1 MPILGLLASAI
12 SGNLF
17 APSGAYDSI
26 ATTTVST
33 ATATVTFSSIPAT
46 YTHLQIRFLS
56 QSNRTSSDSGDYLV
70 VRFNSDTGSNYYYG
84 HQLKG
89 DGATASAF
97 ANGSGTSILIERI
110 GNYETNANAFTG
122 GVTDILDY
130 SNTNKYKTTR
140 SLLGYST
147 NTAYGQVNLASGL
160 WMSSAAISNIT
171 ISMANAQHTQ
181 YSQFALYG
189 IKGA

>member
-1 MPILGLLASAI
+1 MPILGIMASQI
-12 SGNLF
+12 SGHL
-17 APSGAYDSI
+17 AAGPSFDSI

-56 QSNRTSSDSGDYLV
+56 QSNRTSSDSGDYLSI
-70 VRFNSDTGSNYYYG
+70 RFNSDSGSNYYYG
-84 HQLKG
+84 HQVNMNNN
-89 DGATASAF
+89 TASAF

-110 GNYETNANAFTG
+110 QNYETDANSFTA

-130 SNTNKYKTTR
+130 ANTNKYKTMR

-147 NTAYGQVNLASGL
+147 NSVYRQLNFASAL
-160 WMSSAAISNIT
+160 WMSNTAISSIA

-181 YSQFALYG
+181 YSSFALYG